1 MLCVFYINYKYVN
14 KDDYIVLLQQHAD
27 EMRNNYGLR
36 SMTLFGSV
44 ARGENNENSDVD
56 LCVDMEPKITAI
68 VKLKEFLEKLLNR
81 SVDIVRMHK
90 HINPF
95 LLKEIE
101 KDGTLIF

>member
-1 MLCVFYINYKYVN
+1 MN

-36 SMTLFGSV
+36 SMTMFGSM
-44 ARGENNENSDVD
+44 ARGESNENSDVD
-56 LCVDMEPKITAI
+56 LCVEMEPKFIAN
-68 VKLKEFLEKLLNR
+68 VRLKEFLEKLLNR
-81 SVDIVRMHK
+81 SVDLVRMHK

>member
-1 MLCVFYINYKYVN
+1 
-14 KDDYIVLLQQHAD
+14 
-27 EMRNNYGLR
+27 MRNNYGLR

-44 ARGENNENSDVD
+44 ARGENTENSDVD
-56 LCVDMEPKITAI
+56 LCVDMEPKLTTIMR
-68 VKLKEFLEKLLNR
+68 LKTFLEKLLNC

-101 KDGTLIF
+101 KDGTIIF

>member
-1 MLCVFYINYKYVN
+1 
-14 KDDYIVLLQQHAD
+14 
-27 EMRNNYGLR
+27 
-36 SMTLFGSV
+36 
-44 ARGENNENSDVD
+44 
-56 LCVDMEPKITAI
+56 MEPKITAI

>member
-1 MLCVFYINYKYVN
+1 ML
-14 KDDYIVLLQQHAD
+14 KDDYIALLQQHAN

-36 SMTLFGSV
+36 SMTMFGSV
-44 ARGENNENSDVD
+44 ARGDNTENSDVD
-56 LCVDMEPKITAI
+56 LCVDMEPKVTAI
-68 VKLKEFLEKLLNR
+68 VQLKAFLEKLLNR
-81 SVDIVRMHK
+81 SVDLIRMHK